1 MLFQQMSLEEKLVSI
16 FSSDLLIRIFFFSN
30 NNLYFFPNDAKFF
43 AQYTEIMQYSC
54 THRALKTPKTYILKL
69 Q

>member
-1 MLFQQMSLEEKLVSI
+1 MLFQKMSLVEKLVSI
-16 FSSDLLIRIFFFSN
+16 FSSDLLIRIFFRMITSNFFSN
-30 NNLYFFPNDAKFF
+30 DTKFF